1 MKDRLILM
9 SAAEEA
15 TEVRDGLAEIRRL
28 RAMIADLQASQ
39 HETLQVIAGDL
50 DAQGV
55 EVEIIAFGEPGESR
69 EFLEFRR
76 GMMGFLVR
84 HIEGQD
90 AAEILAGS
98 RQRNQPRTPVD
109 VEDARPAEVM
119 TVGTGE
125 ATETNADHVE
135 RVRRVYPDAI
145 ESPWNEGYGIK
156 PHARTLIVLAMGKTV
171 AEAWK
176 ETAAW
181 LDRRAS
187 RKGL

>member
-1 MKDRLILM
+1 MNDRLILM

-15 TEVRDGLAEIRRL
+15 NEVRDGLATIRQL
-28 RAMIADLQASQ
+28 RAEIAELQEN
-39 HETLQVIAGDL
+39 HRRTLEIIGADL
-50 DAQGV
+50 DAQGL
-55 EVEIIAFGEPGESR
+55 EVEIISFGEPGESR

-76 GMMGFLVR
+76 GGMGFLVR
-84 HIEGQD
+84 HIEGQN
-90 AAEILAGS
+90 AAEMLAGA

-156 PHARTLIVLAMGKTV
+156 PHAHTPTVLATGKTV